1 MTWRRWEVCIY
12 FAGFLGFIIG
22 YKWLFLF
29 TCFAMY
35 SAKSVAMLKHLI
47 CLLLSFCMDC
57 VPQTKA
63 LCHSVLAAKCNI
75 FFIKFTFLISLM
87 CSITNYS
94 WVLED
99 TYTWKC
105 VVCHLVLLFLYLFV
119 FGAKHICWIET
130 HSLDDCLVSK
140 IRMMLNN
147 SSCCLAI
154 ESLILVF
161 LHLSFC
167 KAEPWHHHSLCS
179 GQW

>member
-1 MTWRRWEVCIY
+1 
-12 FAGFLGFIIG
+12 
-22 YKWLFLF
+22 
-29 TCFAMY
+29 MY
-35 SAKSVAMLKHLI
+35 SAQSVAMLKYLI

-63 LCHSVLAAKCNI
+63 LCHSVLAAKCSI

-87 CSITNYS
+87 CSITSYS

-105 VVCHLVLLFLYLFV
+105 VVFRLFLLFLHLFV

-130 HSLDDCLVSK
+130 HSLDDCLVSVSK
-140 IRMMLNN
+140 IKMMLNS

-161 LHLSFC
+161 LHLSFY

-179 GQW
+179 PFSKSWAVSRKGSKKWHLLITYYTSGTL